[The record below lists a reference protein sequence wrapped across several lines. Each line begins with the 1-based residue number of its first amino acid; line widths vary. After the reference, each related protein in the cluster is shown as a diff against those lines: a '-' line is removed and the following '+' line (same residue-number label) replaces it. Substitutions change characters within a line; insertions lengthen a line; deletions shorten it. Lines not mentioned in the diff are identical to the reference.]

1 MTSVLALLFYL
12 SYIYCLLMDNQF
24 LPIEPKKDTSI
35 TIKRQIERGAVSK
48 AIYMVTDLFE
58 DSEPLKSALRNS
70 AVDILKDKGVQ
81 YTTNLKSL
89 LILSRE
95 IGLVS
100 DINIDIL
107 VRAINS
113 IEESVNPS
121 EKNVDLSN
129 VLKINKDMNVV
140 PDTDSKIDTIIEE
153 GDKEETQ
160 VPSESENLD
169 TATRTYKTVPEP
181 VVTKKPERPTPSVS
195 MSTTLDIGTRRKK
208 ILEVVRSKGQA
219 TIHEFTQS
227 IQGCSS
233 KTIQRELTSLVLSG
247 TLKKTGE
254 RRWSKYSL
262 R

>member
-1 MTSVLALLFYL
+1 
-12 SYIYCLLMDNQF
+12 MDNQF
-24 LPIEPKKDTSI
+24 LSIEPKKDTTI
-35 TIKRQIERGAVSK
+35 TTKRQIERGAISK

-58 DSEPLKSALRNS
+58 EGEPLKSALRNT
-70 AVDILKDKGVQ
+70 AVEILKDNDIRQ
-81 YTTNLKSL
+81 TTNLKSM

-100 DINIDIL
+100 ELNVQIL
-107 VRAINS
+107 LRAIEGVEVGSKASGN
-113 IEESVNPS
+113 I
-121 EKNVDLSN
+121 VDISG
-129 VLKINKDMNVV
+129 VLKATPEHSGAKVIE
-140 PDTDSKIDTIIEE
+140 DTIYSATPPPVEISKTEA
-153 GDKEETQ
+153 Q
-160 VPSESENLD
+160 VIS
-169 TATRTYKTVPEP
+169 TEP
-181 VVTKKPERPTPSVS
+181 IKKPERPTPTVS

>member
-1 MTSVLALLFYL
+1 
-12 SYIYCLLMDNQF
+12 MDNQF
-24 LPIEPKKDTSI
+24 LSVEPKKDTSI
-35 TIKRQIERGAVSK
+35 TTKRQIERGAVLK

-58 DSEPLKSALRNS
+58 DGEPLKLALRNA
-70 AVDILKDKGVQ
+70 AVDMLKDKSI
-81 YTTNLKSL
+81 THTSNLKSL
-89 LILSRE
+89 LILSKE
-95 IGLVS
+95 IGFVS
-100 DINIDIL
+100 QINTDIL

-113 IEESVNPS
+113 IEEGVQTMTQTVDISTVLKVVPESTIGAVIPDVPLEDTVQDTGESSVDIKESSKDN
-121 EKNVDLSN
+121 KFVDLQPKVAVEANPARKVEKAPQTS
-129 VLKINKDMNVV
+129 
-140 PDTDSKIDTIIEE
+140 S
-153 GDKEETQ
+153 
-160 VPSESENLD
+160 
-169 TATRTYKTVPEP
+169 
-181 VVTKKPERPTPSVS
+181 TPS

-219 TIHEFTQS
+219 TIHEFIQS